1 MLVKL
6 IRNQPQGKALF
17 GQLYVDGEYFCD
29 TLENTDYAIPTGF
42 YRLRVTMSPRFKIF
56 LPILD
61 GVWGYRKDYVSNDNT
76 DNLRGSSI
84 NDNIDN
90 LRGNQLPAALKENT
104 PCRSRDV
111 LISPKGSNDRSAYD
125 SSGTLSKLSSN
136 NNSSLS
142 SNNNIVDIVESKNIV
157 VSSPRQEVL
166 ISPKGS
172 NDRSAYDS
180 SGNNRSNECEIRM
193 LSKLSSINTST
204 LRTGI
209 RIHAGNT
216 IQDTEGCILVGKAD
230 VGDRAPQKSTDFS
243 GTPLAMRLLGDEAKG
258 KRLLSSLKTLH
269 RLCDVLLNYQNQNH
283 NEEMYIEVSE
293 PDPYPLYDVLCP
305 PELQQHALDARYE
318 LKRQRDLRA
327 RKSQH

>member
-42 YRLRVTMSPRFKIF
+42 YRLRVTMSPRFKIY

-61 GVWGYRKDYVSNDNT
+61 GVIGYRSSEVQEF
-76 DNLRGSSI
+76 RGSGVTSE
-84 NDNIDN
+84 
-90 LRGNQLPAALKENT
+90 QAQ
-104 PCRSRDV
+104 
-111 LISPKGSNDRSAYD
+111 SA
-125 SSGTLSKLSSN
+125 SEHL
-136 NNSSLS
+136 NSSSAASEPSEPL
-142 SNNNIVDIVESKNIV
+142 NSKA
-157 VSSPRQEVL
+157 SEQ
-166 ISPKGS
+166 
-172 NDRSAYDS
+172 RSQ
-180 SGNNRSNECEIRM
+180 
-193 LSKLSSINTST
+193 

-216 IQDTEGCILVGKAD
+216 IDHTEGCILVGEAD
-230 VGDRAPQKSTDFS
+230 VGDRAPQKSADFS
-243 GTPLAMRLLGDEAKG
+243 GTPLAMRREGEEAKG
-258 KRLLSSLKTLH
+258 GRLLSSLKTLH

-293 PDPYPLYDVLCP
+293 PDSYPLYDVLCP

-318 LKRQRDLRA
+318 LKRQRDLRT
-327 RKSQH
+327 REN

>member
-1 MLVKL
+1 MLIRL
-6 IRNQPQGKALF
+6 IRNKPQGKALF

-61 GVWGYRKDYVSNDNT
+61 GVWGYR
-76 DNLRGSSI
+76 GSGVQEF
-84 NDNIDN
+84 
-90 LRGNQLPAALKENT
+90 R
-104 PCRSRDV
+104 
-111 LISPKGSNDRSAYD
+111 
-125 SSGTLSKLSSN
+125 SSGVTSEQAQSAS
-136 NNSSLS
+136 
-142 SNNNIVDIVESKNIV
+142 E
-157 VSSPRQEVL
+157 PR
-166 ISPKGS
+166 
-172 NDRSAYDS
+172 
-180 SGNNRSNECEIRM
+180 
-193 LSKLSSINTST
+193 ST
-204 LRTGI
+204 KRTGI

-216 IQDTEGCILVGKAD
+216 IDHTEGCILVGEAD
-230 VGDRAPQKSTDFS
+230 LPN
-243 GTPLAMRLLGDEAKG
+243 L
-258 KRLLSSLKTLH
+258 RLLSSLKTLH

-318 LKRQRDLRA
+318 LKQQRDLRA